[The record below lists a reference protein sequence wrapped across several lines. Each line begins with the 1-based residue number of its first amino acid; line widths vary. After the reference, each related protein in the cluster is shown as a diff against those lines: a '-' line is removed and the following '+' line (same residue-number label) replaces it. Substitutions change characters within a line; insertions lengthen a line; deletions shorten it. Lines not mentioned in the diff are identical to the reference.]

1 MEHLINNLFNETDG
15 NLRGFVFGFVHVS
28 IMLVG
33 YYTGF
38 SINRFLKILSK
49 GHIAGILGAAMSH
62 IIADFVASYLDPH
75 LRSMIIG
82 IVVGGI
88 IPLLLIPIFERYIV
102 KSKHHIVTG
111 DHEDVKKDLDSHWT
125 NWLSIVKY

>member
-1 MEHLINNLFNETDG
+1 MEHLIDHLFNEVDG

-75 LRSMIIG
+75 LRTMIIG
-82 IVVGGI
+82 IVVGGL
-88 IPLLLIPIFERYIV
+88 IPLLLIPIFERFVV

-111 DHEDVKKDLDSHWT
+111 DHEDIKKDLKSHK
-125 NWLSIVKY
+125 NN

>member
-1 MEHLINNLFNETDG
+1 MEHLISNLFNEIDG

-28 IMLVG
+28 IMLIG

-62 IIADFVASYLDPH
+62 ILADFVASYLDPH
-75 LRSMIIG
+75 LRSMIVG
-82 IVVGGI
+82 IVVGGLV
-88 IPLLLIPIFERYIV
+88 PLFLIPILERFVI
-102 KSKHHIVTG
+102 KSKNHIVTG
-111 DHEDVKKDLDSHWT
+111 DHEDIKKDLDSH
-125 NWLSIVKY
+125 

>member
-1 MEHLINNLFNETDG
+1 MEHLINNLFNEIDG

-49 GHIAGILGAAMSH
+49 GHIAGILGVYVSH
-62 IIADFVASYLDPH
+62 NSRFC
-75 LRSMIIG
+75 G
-82 IVVGGI
+82 
-88 IPLLLIPIFERYIV
+88 
-102 KSKHHIVTG
+102 
-111 DHEDVKKDLDSHWT
+111 
-125 NWLSIVKY
+125 